1 MLDKTHENVSEALY
15 FIAQV
20 FYDILDT
27 LGQTDEDTQEKLKM
41 LFMLFDANNPKF
53 KIITQELD
61 EDEKA
66 AAKNDVQ

>member
-1 MLDKTHENVSEALY
+1 LFDKTHENVSEALY

>member
-1 MLDKTHENVSEALY
+1 
-15 FIAQV
+15 
-20 FYDILDT
+20 
-27 LGQTDEDTQEKLKM
+27 
-41 LFMLFDANNPKF
+41 MLFDANNPKF